1 MSSAGGNTGWAR
13 TVCCI
18 LLLPLLLAGCYHMR
32 VEAETIEPRMVTVR
46 QAPTDALRRI
56 RRLVENDMRLWIMS
70 EENNGATLVTAPWH
84 FYTDT
89 GFGQPAGGRK
99 YYTQLRINVLAGT
112 GGSTVTLSHYN
123 YEIRTSYAYGQDG
136 QVMTMYKHYPH
147 EHYPGMF
154 DNAPLLKELK
164 GVSDA
169 IARVCHE

>member
-1 MSSAGGNTGWAR
+1 MAKIF
-13 TVCCI
+13 CCL
-18 LLLPLLLAGCYHMR
+18 LLLPLLLSGCYHMR
-32 VEAETIEPRMVTVR
+32 VEAETIAPSVVSVR
-46 QAPTDALRRI
+46 PSPAESLRRI
-56 RRLVENDMRLWIMS
+56 RRFVENDMQLWIMA
-70 EENNGATLVTAPWH
+70 EDNNGATLVTAPWH

-99 YYTQLRINVLAGT
+99 YYTQLRIAVTAGDG
-112 GGSTVTLSHYN
+112 GGSRISLSHYN

-136 QVMTMYKHYPH
+136 HVMTMYKHYPH

-154 DNAPLLKELK
+154 DNAPLIRELK

>member
-1 MSSAGGNTGWAR
+1 MSAGGANTGWGK
-13 TVCCI
+13 TVS
-18 LLLPLLLAGCYHMR
+18 LLALLPLLAGCYHMR
-32 VEAETIEPRMVTVR
+32 VEAEAIEPRVVEVSR
-46 QAPTDALRRI
+46 SPAEALRRI
-56 RRLVENDMRLWIMS
+56 RRLMENDMRLRIMA
-70 EENNGATLVTAPWH
+70 EENDGATLVTAPWH

-99 YYTQLRINVLAGT
+99 YYTQLRINVLARS
-112 GGSTVTLSHYN
+112 GGSTVTLAHYN

-154 DNAPLLKELK
+154 DNAPLIKELK

-169 IARVCHE
+169 IVRVCHD